1 MKGAPL
7 PALVL
12 ARTGQDVRLCQACD
26 QCRDLLANGMDLA
39 FGEILRL
46 AALDDERC
54 LRCDSL
60 WCCEPLLKGLTPCPA
75 GIDIPAAIRALRQE
89 ALHRGFHPLTAAPE
103 WIL

>member
-26 QCRDLLANGMDLA
+26 QCRDLLADGMDLA
-39 FGEILRL
+39 FGEILRY
-46 AALDDERC
+46 AAHDDERALAC
-54 LRCDSL
+54 QSL
-60 WCCEPLLKGLTPCPA
+60 WCCESLLAGLPRCPA
-75 GIDIPAAIRALRQE
+75 GIDIPAIIHALRRE
-89 ALHRGFHPLTAAPE
+89 ALRRGFRPITATPE